1 MKTPGDV
8 SRQDAGN
15 QACHQPPSRAT
26 ICIALADASCQPLQ
40 DPALLD
46 TADRQRCA
54 RSPWLATRPDWQASR
69 FLKQRH
75 QPVADTP
82 DSRSLSHSRGHAALA
97 IRLPAGIIG
106 VDLEKI
112 RARNFVALLP
122 QFATD
127 DEMRWWQTQ
136 AQPAEAFHRLW
147 TIKEALLK
155 ASGLDFP
162 GDLRRVGLRHDPDS
176 LRWHLHVAPSSVPP
190 SPAACDAGR
199 HASGTSRAMMSCNK
213 DMSTSAPTV
222 TAGTAPPDDAGDAPG
237 RFSRSEAT
245 DGTRHWQGIS
255 AVLNG
260 QWALSCVWPATGAP
274 PVLHWAL
281 HGDWHIDELTCF

>member
-1 MKTPGDV
+1 MRTPSDV
-8 SRQDAGN
+8 SRQDAAN
-15 QACHQPPSRAT
+15 QAYHQPPSRAT

-54 RSPWLATRPDWQASR
+54 RSPWLATRPDWRASR
-69 FLKQRH
+69 FLKQCH

-97 IRLPAGIIG
+97 IRSPAGIIG

-112 RARNFVALLP
+112 RVRNFVALLP

-127 DEMRWWQTQ
+127 DEVQWWQAQ

-176 LRWHLHVAPSSVPP
+176 RRWQLHVAPSSVPP
-190 SPAACDAGR
+190 GPGERNPGR
-199 HASGTSRAMMSCNK
+199 RASGTSQATMSCTK
-213 DMSTSAPTV
+213 DMYASAPAAR
-222 TAGTAPPDDAGDAPG
+222 AGTISPGDAGDAQG
-237 RFSRSEAT
+237 GFSRSDVT
-245 DGTRHWQGIS
+245 DGTRHWQGVS

-260 QWALSCVWPATGAP
+260 QWLLACVWLAAGERPALRWEP
-274 PVLHWAL
+274 
-281 HGDWHIDELTCF
+281 HGNWRIENVVYF